1 MANFILRVGRV
12 ALPVNGGDTAIKH
25 RSPLLQWRPENLI
38 FRTRPGRWRITR
50 RPSRFAEAPCL
61 DLIATFIDI
70 VLHLDIHLLALAQ
83 QYGVWIYAIL
93 FLIIYCE
100 TGLVVTPFLPG
111 DSLLFVAGALCGMGA
126 LQLELL
132 APLLIVAA
140 FSGDNTN
147 YWIGRLVGIPLLK
160 RADGLIKREHLDK
173 THAFYEKHGGKTI
186 IFARFLPI
194 IRTFAP
200 FVAGIGLMRYRL
212 FVLFSALGSVLWIGS
227 LTVAGYFFG
236 NIPAV
241 KNNLTTIILGII
253 VLSLLPAFGEFIRH
267 RKRA

>member
-1 MANFILRVGRV
+1 VEL
-12 ALPVNGGDTAIKH
+12 LTA
-25 RSPLLQWRPENLI
+25 
-38 FRTRPGRWRITR
+38 
-50 RPSRFAEAPCL
+50 
-61 DLIATFIDI
+61 FIDL
-70 VLHLDIHLLALAQ
+70 VLHLDAHLLALTQ
-83 QYGVWIYAIL
+83 QYGMWVYAIL

-132 APLLIVAA
+132 APLLVLAA

-147 YWIGRLVGIPLLK
+147 YWIGRLVGLRLLG
-160 RADGLIKREHLDK
+160 RANARLIKREHIDK

-212 FVLFSALGSVLWIGS
+212 FMMFSALGSVLWIAS
-227 LTVAGYFFG
+227 LTVAGYLFG
-236 NIPAV
+236 NIPLV
-241 KNNLTTIILGII
+241 KNNLTLIIIGII
-253 VLSLLPAFGEFIRH
+253 VITLLPALRELIRH
-267 RKRA
+267 RKQAA